1 MKPFSSNNLPLWFIV
16 TMLIF
21 VAIQTGL
28 IAMFGAVPVFASTFT
43 SLITVAVVGHFDRK
57 ARKSIEAHPKAETDR
72 PPV

>member
-1 MKPFSSNNLPLWFIV
+1 VKPFSSDNLPSWFIV

-43 SLITVAVVGHFDRK
+43 SLITVVVLGHFDRK
-57 ARKSIEAHPKAETDR
+57 AWKSLEAHPKAENR